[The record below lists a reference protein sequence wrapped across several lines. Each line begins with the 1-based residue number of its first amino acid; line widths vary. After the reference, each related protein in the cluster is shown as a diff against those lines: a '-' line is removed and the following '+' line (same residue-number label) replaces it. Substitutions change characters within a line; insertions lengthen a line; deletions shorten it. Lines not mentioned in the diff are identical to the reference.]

1 MRKSAGLVLKYVATA
16 SILFLVASFF
26 APELLMRLFTK
37 DIALI
42 TYGIKY
48 LKFIGWSYVFSGF
61 LQVLQ
66 GILKNCGYVGECT
79 LISLIVVILN
89 ILLNALL
96 IYGLLGFPR
105 MEIAGAALATVIANG
120 VGLIITIL
128 ILRRKKRLFPGIA
141 DIRKKEILL
150 TKKFWKHVSPV
161 LLNELVWG
169 GGFTMY
175 SVIMGHLGS
184 DAVAANSIA
193 NISKNLLI
201 CVCTGFG
208 YGGSIIIGPAL
219 AFDTFDFTFCRPI

>member
-1 MRKSAGLVLKYVATA
+1 MW
-16 SILFLVASFF
+16 
-26 APELLMRLFTK
+26 LFTN

-161 LLNELVWG
+161 FLNELVWG
-169 GGFTMY
+169 WRIYYVFC
-175 SVIMGHLGS
+175 
-184 DAVAANSIA
+184 D
-193 NISKNLLI
+193 
-201 CVCTGFG
+201 
-208 YGGSIIIGPAL
+208 YGPPW
-219 AFDTFDFTFCRPI
+219 F